1 MFKAIQ
7 SIFKGI
13 RNDGWTN
20 VVTNLG
26 TSNSRTNSTLFKPNL
41 ALDQY
46 TLAEIYKSNGIGKR
60 IVNIVVDDAARGFIE
75 GDALLIDELQRAQT
89 KQKIID
95 VILELAH

>member
-7 SIFKGI
+7 SLFKGI

-26 TSNSRTNSTLFKPNL
+26 TSNSRTNSTLFKPTL

-46 TLAEIYKSNGIGKR
+46 TLGKFY
-60 IVNIVVDDAARGFIE
+60 N
-75 GDALLIDELQRAQT
+75 
-89 KQKIID
+89 
-95 VILELAH
+95 

>member
-7 SIFKGI
+7 SLFKGI

-26 TSNSRTNSTLFKPNL
+26 TSNSRTNSTLFKPTL

-46 TLAEIYKSNGIGKR
+46 TLAEIYKSLCRKKKFPFAHDMLLECYR
-60 IVNIVVDDAARGFIE
+60 AASKLNDSASQYRG
-75 GDALLIDELQRAQT
+75 R
-89 KQKIID
+89 
-95 VILELAH
+95 